1 MVAPGCRHHG
11 TDGIARPH
19 TCAIRHIRPAS
30 QPNMDTSPTSPTLM
44 VGLSD
49 LRFQAS
55 DGGGHTSP
63 VLVGPHSLVGLHD
76 RIRPAGRHDMKAVQ
90 VCFHAMFAAFR
101 YPINPSFCTVTVKY
115 GRILG
120 RIMMGSR
127 RRPAPMPTTGIAS
140 QPDGLPSPDQKRKV
154 TDRPPPK
161 SVLSLPAV
169 A

>member
-11 TDGIARPH
+11 TDGITRPH
-19 TCAIRHIRPAS
+19 ACAIRHIRPAS

-44 VGLSD
+44 AGLSD

-63 VLVGPHSLVGLHD
+63 VLVRPHSLVGLHD
-76 RIRPAGRHDMKAVQ
+76 HIRPARHDMKAVQ
-90 VCFHAMFAAFR
+90 ACFYVMFAAFR
-101 YPINPSFCTVTVKY
+101 HPINPSSCTVTVKY
-115 GRILG
+115 VLILG

-127 RRPAPMPTTGIAS
+127 RRPAPMPITGIAP
-140 QPDGLPSPDQKRKV
+140 QPDGSQFPDQKRKV
-154 TDRPPPK
+154 TARPPPK